1 MCEIGRG
8 MAAVLPA
15 VVLVVLTLGEP
26 ARAAG
31 QGLPDGQQGAKA
43 EAVPSLVVSGRGE
56 VRVAPDEAMVRLGV
70 LAQAATAGAAQ
81 QQANQTVTALLRA
94 VRALG
99 VPQEQIRTSEL
110 SLSPVFA
117 PVRPQAVAAGQ
128 EPQAPR
134 IVGYQASNSVT
145 VTLDKLDQ
153 VGAVVD
159 AGLGAGANRLEGVAF
174 GLRHDEVARQ
184 AALRDAAAQAR
195 GKAAALAAA
204 MHVRLVEVL
213 DIEEEG
219 TPVPQPRFEAMRMS
233 VGGAALATPVSSGQ
247 LDVSA
252 AVTVR
257 YRIAPCP
264 VQGACGETP

>member
-1 MCEIGRG
+1 MIEPGRG
-8 MAAVLPA
+8 LAAALPA
-15 VVLVVLTLGEP
+15 VLLGVLALGALVP
-26 ARAAG
+26 AAG
-31 QGLPDGQQGAKA
+31 QELPDGREGAKA
-43 EAVPSLVVSGRGE
+43 EAVPSLVVAGLGE
-56 VRVAPDEAMVRLGV
+56 VRVAPDEATVRLGV

-94 VRALG
+94 VRGLG
-99 VPQEQIRTSEL
+99 VRQEQIRTSEL

-117 PVRPQAVAAGQ
+117 PVRQAVAAGE

-174 GLRHDEVARQ
+174 GLRHDEAARQ

-213 DIEEEG
+213 EVREEG
-219 TPVPQPRFEAMRMS
+219 TAVPQPRFEAMRMS
-233 VGGAALATPVSSGQ
+233 VAGGAVATPVESGQ
-247 LDVSA
+247 LEVSA

-264 VQGACGETP
+264 AQGSCAETP

>member
-1 MCEIGRG
+1 MNLLERG
-8 MAAVLPA
+8 LAAAMTAALLGVLA
-15 VVLVVLTLGEP
+15 LGSP
-26 ARAAG
+26 AAG
-31 QGLPDGQQGAKA
+31 QGSDGRGEPRA
-43 EAVPSLVVSGRGE
+43 EVVPSLVVAGRGE
-56 VRVAPDEAMVRLGV
+56 VREAPDEAAVRLGV

-94 VRALG
+94 VRGLG
-99 VPQEQIRTSEL
+99 VREEQIRTSEL
-110 SLSPVFA
+110 SLSPVYA
-117 PVRPQAVAAGQ
+117 PVRPQAVGAGE
-128 EPQAPR
+128 EPQGPR

-174 GLRHDEVARQ
+174 GLRHDEAARQ

-213 DIEEEG
+213 EVQEEG
-219 TPVPQPRFEAMRMS
+219 TAVPQPRFEAMRMS
-233 VGGAALATPVSSGQ
+233 AGGAALATPVSAGQ
-247 LDVSA
+247 VEVSA
-252 AVTVR
+252 AVTLR

-264 VQGACGETP
+264 AQGGCGETP

>member
-1 MCEIGRG
+1 MISLGLG
-8 MAAVLPA
+8 LA
-15 VVLVVLTLGEP
+15 VVWPAALLGVLALGAP
-26 ARAAG
+26 APAAG
-31 QGLPDGQQGAKA
+31 QEPPDGRGGGRG
-43 EAVPSLVVSGRGE
+43 EAVPSLVVAGRGE
-56 VRVAPDEAMVRLGV
+56 VRAAPDEATVRLGV
-70 LAQAATAGAAQ
+70 LAQAATAAAAQ
-81 QQANQTVTALLRA
+81 QQANQTVTELLRA
-94 VRALG
+94 VRGLG
-99 VPQEQIRTSEL
+99 VRQEQIRTSEL

-117 PVRPQAVAAGQ
+117 PVRPQAGAAGE
-128 EPQAPR
+128 EPQGPR

-159 AGLGAGANRLEGVAF
+159 AGLGAGANRLEGIAF
-174 GLRHDEVARQ
+174 GLRHDEAARQ
-184 AALRDAAAQAR
+184 AALRDAAARAR

-213 DIEEEG
+213 EVREEG
-219 TPVPQPRFEAMRMS
+219 TAVPQPRFEAMRMS
-233 VGGAALATPVSSGQ
+233 ATGAAVATPVSSGQ

-264 VQGACGETP
+264 AQGGCGETP

>member
-1 MCEIGRG
+1 MIVPGRG
-8 MAAVLPA
+8 LAVAMAAALLGVSALGAPA
-15 VVLVVLTLGEP
+15 S
-26 ARAAG
+26 AAG
-31 QGLPDGQQGAKA
+31 QGLADSQESAKA
-43 EAVPSLVVSGRGE
+43 EVVPSLVVAGLGE
-56 VRVAPDEAMVRLGV
+56 VRAAPDEATVRMGV

-94 VRALG
+94 VRGLG
-99 VPQEQIRTSEL
+99 VRQEQIRTSEL

-117 PVRPQAVAAGQ
+117 PVRPQAVAAGG
-128 EPQAPR
+128 EPQVPR

-145 VTLDKLDQ
+145 VTLDKLDE

-174 GLRHDEVARQ
+174 GLRHDEAARQ

-213 DIEEEG
+213 EVREEG
-219 TPVPQPRFEAMRMS
+219 TSVPQPRFEAMRMS
-233 VGGAALATPVSSGQ
+233 AAGGAVATPVSSGQ

-264 VQGACGETP
+264 AQGGCGETP

>member
-1 MCEIGRG
+1 MGEMGRG
-8 MAAVLPA
+8 LAAALPA
-15 VVLVVLTLGEP
+15 VLLWALALAAPVP
-26 ARAAG
+26 AAG
-31 QGLPDGQQGAKA
+31 QGLADGRGEGRA
-43 EAVPSLVVSGRGE
+43 EAVPSLVVAGRGD
-56 VRVAPDEAMVRLGV
+56 VRAAPSEAAVRRGV
-70 LAQAATAGAAQ
+70 LAQSATAGAAQ
-81 QQANQTVTALLRA
+81 QRASQTGAALRRA
-94 VRALG
+94 VRGLG
-99 VPQEQIRTSEL
+99 VRQEQIRTSEL

-117 PVRPQAVAAGQ
+117 PVRPQAVAAGE
-128 EPQAPR
+128 EPQGPR

-174 GLRHDEVARQ
+174 GLRHDEAARQ

-195 GKAAALAAA
+195 GKATALAAA

-213 DIEEEG
+213 EVQEEG
-219 TPVPQPRFEAMRMS
+219 TAVPQPRFEAMRMS
-233 VGGAALATPVSSGQ
+233 AGGAAVGTPVSSGQ

-252 AVTVR
+252 TVTVR

-264 VQGACGETP
+264 AQGGCGETP

>member
-1 MCEIGRG
+1 MIVMRRG
-8 MAAVLPA
+8 LAAALPA
-15 VVLVVLTLGEP
+15 ALLGVLALGAP
-26 ARAAG
+26 APAAG
-31 QGLPDGQQGAKA
+31 QGLADGRDGAKA
-43 EAVPSLVVSGRGE
+43 EPVPSLVVAGRGE
-56 VRVAPDEAMVRLGV
+56 VRAAPDEATVRLGV

-94 VRALG
+94 VRGLG
-99 VPQEQIRTSEL
+99 VRQEQIRTSEL

-117 PVRPQAVAAGQ
+117 PVRPQAGAAGE
-128 EPQAPR
+128 EPQGPR

-159 AGLGAGANRLEGVAF
+159 AGLGAGANRLEGIAF
-174 GLRHDEVARQ
+174 GLRHDEAARQ

-213 DIEEEG
+213 EVREEG
-219 TPVPQPRFEAMRMS
+219 TAVPQPRFEAMRMS
-233 VGGAALATPVSSGQ
+233 AAGAAVATPVSSGQ

-264 VQGACGETP
+264 AQGGCGETP

>member
-1 MCEIGRG
+1 MIEPGRG
-8 MAAVLPA
+8 LVAALPA
-15 VVLVVLTLGEP
+15 VLLGVLALGAP
-26 ARAAG
+26 VPAAG
-31 QGLPDGQQGAKA
+31 QEGGKP
-43 EAVPSLVVSGRGE
+43 EAVPSLVVAGRGD
-56 VRVAPDEAMVRLGV
+56 VRAAPDEATVRLGV
-70 LAQAATAGAAQ
+70 LAQAVTAGAAQ

-94 VRALG
+94 VRGLG
-99 VPQEQIRTSEL
+99 VRQEQIRTSEL

-117 PVRPQAVAAGQ
+117 PVRPQAVAAGE
-128 EPQAPR
+128 EPQGPR

-174 GLRHDEVARQ
+174 GLRHDEATRQ

-213 DIEEEG
+213 EVREEG
-219 TPVPQPRFEAMRMS
+219 TAVPQPRFEAMRMS
-233 VGGAALATPVSSGQ
+233 AAVAAVATPVSSGQ

-252 AVTVR
+252 SVTVR

-264 VQGACGETP
+264 AQGGCGETP

>member
-1 MCEIGRG
+1 MSELGRG
-8 MAAVLPA
+8 LAAALA
-15 VVLVVLTLGEP
+15 VVLLGVLALGAP
-26 ARAAG
+26 APAAG
-31 QGLPDGQQGAKA
+31 QGLADGRGEGRA
-43 EAVPSLVVSGRGE
+43 EAVPSLVVAGRGD
-56 VRVAPDEAMVRLGV
+56 VRAAPDEAAVRLGV

-94 VRALG
+94 VRGLG
-99 VPQEQIRTSEL
+99 VRQEQIRTSEL
-110 SLSPVFA
+110 SLSPVYA
-117 PVRPQAVAAGQ
+117 PVRPQAVAAGE
-128 EPQAPR
+128 EPQGPR

-174 GLRHDEVARQ
+174 GLRHDEAARQ

-213 DIEEEG
+213 EVREEG
-219 TPVPQPRFEAMRMS
+219 TAVPQPRFEAMRMS
-233 VGGAALATPVSSGQ
+233 AGGAAVATPVSAGQ

-252 AVTVR
+252 SVTVR

-264 VQGACGETP
+264 AQGGCGETP